1 MKKGFTLIELLAVI
15 VILAVIALISVP
27 IILGIIEK
35 SKKGSTEDSAY
46 GIVEA
51 ANLYYATNSE
61 AGVSTSA
68 LINKSDNL
76 LKYKGKVDNF
86 TLSYNDE
93 GKIAIVVYNGKYCG
107 YKYYN
112 DTKITTGTVNNS
124 LCYIN
129 DTAINPDSFL
139 PSTEDLTLWV
149 KTVEEAPTVSGTKN
163 EIQLVNGINV
173 TNYVIAIE
181 EPTVKETG
189 TTWIKLDTESS
200 IYITMDNIYIPI
212 GSIKQYNGTSWNS
225 VDAYIYDGTSW
236 NMISSKQYKEQIL
249 NGADPVLG
257 TGMIPVII
265 SNDGTVKY
273 ADVNSEWY
281 NYTNK
286 NWANAVILSSG
297 TYNVGDTIPESAIQ
311 SYFVWIP
318 RYKYKLWNVGTTS
331 PTDTKFAINIKF
343 GVETTSDA
351 NSGECTTPLTSGTSG
366 NCDNGEYMTHPAFT
380 SFNTNGIWV
389 GKYETGYL
397 GATSTATA
405 QITSAD
411 ETKIIVKPN
420 VYSWRNNTIYNMFVS
435 SYNYDRTNDSHMMK
449 NTEWGAVTYL
459 SNSIYGINDET
470 NVNNNSNYITGNSA
484 LPTTNQQVYP
494 GTTGDG
500 DTYNADYNTEIGYK
514 ASTTGN
520 ISGIYDM
527 SGGATEYMASYRS
540 GTLGSSGFTTT
551 TIATYDSKYFDVYSA
566 SSAATTYSYR
576 ILGDATGETGPF
588 LAYLDADNASRY
600 HSSWY
605 GDYASFIE
613 SAYPW
618 FHRGGASNAGGLGGQ
633 FYCQKN
639 TGAVNTIVGSRLVLT
654 Q

>member
-35 SKKGSTEDSAY
+35 SKKGATEDSAY
-46 GIVEA
+46 GILEA

-61 AGVSTSA
+61 AGVATSA

-76 LKYKGKVDNF
+76 LKYKGKIDNF

-149 KTVEEAPTVSGTKN
+149 HNVTEIPTVDGTKN
-163 EIQLVNGINV
+163 EIQLVNGINI
-173 TNYVIAIE
+173 TNYVIASS
-181 EPTVKETG
+181 EPTIKETG
-189 TTWIKLDTESS
+189 TTWILVNNESNIHIS
-200 IYITMDNIYIPI
+200 MDNIYIAVDNV
-212 GSIKQYNGTSWNS
+212 KQYNGTTWVST
-225 VDAYIYDGTSW
+225 DAYIYDGTSW

-257 TGMIPVII
+257 TGMIPVTI

-286 NWANAVILSSG
+286 KWANAVILSSG

-318 RYKYKLWNVGTTS
+318 RYKYKLWNTGT
-331 PTDTKFAINIKF
+331 AIKGKHSIEIVFENK
-343 GVETTSDA
+343 TTVASIGST
-351 NSGECTTPLTSGTSG
+351 NSTWL
-366 NCDNGEYMTHPAFT
+366 THPAFT
-380 SFNTNGIWV
+380 SLNTNGIWV

-405 QITSAD
+405 QVTSSD
-411 ETKIIVKPN
+411 QTKIIIKPN
-420 VYSWRNNTIYNMFVS
+420 VYSWRNNTVYNMFVS
-435 SYNYDRTNDSHMMK
+435 SYNYNRTLDSHMMK
-449 NTEWGAVTYL
+449 NTEWGAVAYL
-459 SNSIYGINDET
+459 LHSTYGINTEI
-470 NVNNNSNYITGNSA
+470 NINNNSSYKTGYGA
-484 LPTTNQQVYP
+484 LPSTNQQTYP
-494 GTTGDG
+494 GTYGDG
-500 DTYNADYNTEIGYK
+500 ATYNDPYNTTIGYL

-527 SGGATEYMASYRS
+527 SGCSHEFMASYRS
-540 GTLGSSGFTTT
+540 GTLGSSGFTTAN
-551 TIATYDSKYFDVYSA
+551 IAGYDSKYFDVYS
-566 SSAATTYSYR
+566 SSSTVTSYNYR
-576 ILGDATGETGPF
+576 ILGDATGEMGPF
-588 LAYLDADNASRY
+588 LSYLDGDSTARY
-600 HSSWY
+600 HNSWY
-605 GDYASFIE
+605 ADSSYFVDS
-613 SAYPW
+613 SYPW
-618 FHRGGASNAGGLGGQ
+618 FTRGGGYEYGVLAGQ
-633 FYCQKN
+633 FSFNRY
-639 TGAVNTIVGSRLVLT
+639 TGAVNTAIGSRLVLT
-654 Q
+654 P